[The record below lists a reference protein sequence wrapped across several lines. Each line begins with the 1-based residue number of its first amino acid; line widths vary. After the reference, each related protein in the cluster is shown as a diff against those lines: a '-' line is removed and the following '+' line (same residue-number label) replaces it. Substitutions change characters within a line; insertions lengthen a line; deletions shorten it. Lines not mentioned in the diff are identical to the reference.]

1 MSLELKGTERGIG
14 HDRRYY
20 MIRVQVDGR
29 RVVVSSGT
37 RDFELAELRHQQV
50 LDTLRND
57 PGVTQ
62 KEIVEIVRGEKHA
75 ARVGIMTVLGLTLEQ
90 AFARCFH
97 DPQIWG
103 RIKAQR
109 TYAHNTRHVKSF
121 FGPHRHL
128 QSISSEDVKLYINAQ
143 LAANNAPG
151 TVNRR
156 LACLGRMFKAMQ
168 ECSDGPKTIPRFR
181 YLKEEGARKF
191 TLSYDQENSVFKA
204 VEDLD
209 QLRPGPQRGPP
220 RKLDAHRYL
229 ELFQVLVET
238 GMRLGEALSLRW
250 GDLTMTASDSLIK
263 LHRIKKL
270 KTGRARTV
278 PMTETCRTVFERVR
292 QRDSHPSGP
301 FADLNKRRGEHIW
314 SRAVKSARIDDPECV
329 IHCLRHTCATR
340 LLRATGNLVLVR
352 DWLGHTTIQTTADIY
367 AHIETE
373 SMLLGAAV
381 LGTSRRA
388 HQELSRHSA

>member
-1 MSLELKGTERGIG
+1 MSLDIKGTVRRSGE
-14 HDRRYY
+14 DRRYY

-37 RDFELAELRHQQV
+37 RDLELAELRQQQV
-50 LDTLRND
+50 LDAVRND

-62 KEIVEIVRGEKHA
+62 KEIVEIVRGEKRA
-75 ARVGIMTVLGLTLEQ
+75 ARIGIMTVLGITLEQ
-90 AFARCFH
+90 AFSRCFH

-109 TYAHNTRHVKSF
+109 EYAANTKHVKAF

-128 QSISSEDVKLYINAQ
+128 QSISGDEIKRYINAQ
-143 LAANNAPG
+143 LAANSAPG

-168 ECSDGPKTIPRFR
+168 ECTDGPKTIPRFR

-191 TLSYDQENSVFKA
+191 ALTYEQEDTVFRA

-209 QLRPGPQRGPP
+209 RVRPGPQGGPP
-220 RKLDAHRYL
+220 RRLDAHRYL
-229 ELFQVLVET
+229 ELFQVLGES
-238 GMRLGEALSLRW
+238 GMRLSEALGLRW

-278 PMTETCRTVFERVR
+278 PMTERCRSTLEAAKR
-292 QRDSHPSGP
+292 RDDSLTGP
-301 FADLNKRRGEHIW
+301 FADLNKRRAQHIW
-314 SRAVKSARIDDPECV
+314 SRAVRSARIDDPECV

-367 AHIETE
+367 VHIESE
-373 SMLLGAAV
+373 SMLLGASA
-381 LGTSRRA
+381 LAARRREY
-388 HQELSRHSA
+388 QEANRQTA